1 MIRHLFKLVWNRKK
15 TNALIMLEI
24 LFSFLVVFALTA
36 AGIELLDLYR
46 RPLGFEHEDVW
57 AVYVDRGTRVYGSW
71 SPEAA
76 ETFRRLVQEV
86 RSLPQVEAAA
96 SANNAPYSSSND
108 YYGWDLEGRELQAET
123 VAMSLDY
130 PEVLGIELTR
140 GRWFEEQDATL
151 AWKPVV
157 VNLQLATTAFGDE
170 DPLGRTIADADPQV
184 EGSKESRVVGV
195 VSEFRRGG
203 EFAAPDE
210 FFFMPAHEHLD
221 DGAPLDMIA
230 IKLAPGTT
238 ADFEEPLLERMQS
251 VARTWTF
258 TVKPLAVSRESKLKG
273 KLIPLAVIGM
283 VGGFLL
289 AMVVLGLIGVM
300 WQNVTRRTREI
311 GLRRA
316 TGAPRSSIHRQIVAE
331 VMIIALLGVIV
342 GALLAVQAPLIGAFS
357 FMSYNVVL
365 LALFLSAAFIL
376 LLAALCGLYPGWSAT
391 RVHPAEALH
400 YE

>member
-36 AGIELLDLYR
+36 AGLELLDLYR
-46 RPLGFEHEDVW
+46 RPLGFEHENVW
-57 AVYVDRGTRVYGSW
+57 AVEVDRGSRVYGSW

-76 ETFRRLVQEV
+76 ETFRRLVRDI
-86 RSLPQVEAAA
+86 RSMPQVIAAA
-96 SANNAPYSSSND
+96 SGDNAPFSGSNSFFR
-108 YYGWDLEGRELQAET
+108 WEFEGRELAAEAVT
-123 VAMSLDY
+123 ISSDY
-130 PEVLGIELTR
+130 AEVLGIDLLQ
-140 GRWFEEQDATL
+140 GRWFEEHDATL
-151 AWKPVV
+151 AWRPVV
-157 VNLQLATTAFGDE
+157 INQQLAKTAFGNE
-170 DPLGRTIADADPQV
+170 DPMGRTIADADAEV
-184 EGSKESRVVGV
+184 EGSKENRVIGV

-203 EFAAPDE
+203 EFAAPKE
-210 FFFMPAHEHLD
+210 FYFRPAHEHLD
-221 DGAPLDMIA
+221 NGTPLNTIV
-230 IKLAPGTT
+230 IKLQPGTT
-238 ADFEEPLLERMQS
+238 ADFEEPFIERLQS

-258 TVKPLAVSRESKLKG
+258 AVKPLAVSRESKLKG
-273 KLIPLAVIGM
+273 KLVPLAVIGM

-316 TGAPRSSIHRQIVAE
+316 TGASRSSIHRQIVAE
-331 VMIIALLGVIV
+331 VMITALLGVIV
-342 GALLAVQAPLIGAFS
+342 GGLLAIQAPLIGAFS
-357 FMSYNVVL
+357 FLSFDIVL
-365 LALFLSAAFIL
+365 VALFLSAGFIL

-391 RVHPAEALH
+391 RVNPAEALH